1 MSTVLKKFYTEVAM
15 SVINVERLTKDYG
28 FGRGV
33 FDVSIHVEKGEVFGF
48 LGPNGAGKSTTIRHL
63 MGFSKADDG
72 KVEIFGKPTFGKYY
86 EILKNVGYI
95 PGEVALPAGL
105 TGKEFLKMMQD
116 LTGIYNNERLGM
128 LLELFELD
136 EASLLG
142 DVKRMSL
149 GVKRKLAV
157 VSAFM
162 SDPEVLILDEPTS
175 GLDPVM
181 QERFIEFIHK
191 EKERGK
197 TILLSSHI
205 FSEIDNTCD
214 RIAIIKDGKIVSEFV
229 ANDLKHASKKYYTVD
244 FKAEEDKKKF
254 LESSVGIES
263 LTMINDKENEI
274 FISIE
279 DKDLNKTIN
288 LLSAVDVT
296 KFSNRK
302 ESLEDYF
309 MKFYKEDKDFGGA
322 IK

>member
-1 MSTVLKKFYTEVAM
+1 MN
-15 SVINVERLTKDYG
+15 VIDVEHLTKDYG

-63 MGFSKADDG
+63 MGFSKADEG
-72 KVEIFGKPTFGKYY
+72 EVKIFGEPTFDKYY
-86 EILKNVGYI
+86 EILKRVGYI
-95 PGEVALPAGL
+95 PGEIALPAGL
-105 TGKEFLKMMQD
+105 TGKEFIKMMQD
-116 LTGIYNNERLGM
+116 LTGIHNEDRLKM
-128 LLELFELD
+128 LRDIFELD
-136 EASLLG
+136 DASLLC

-181 QERFIEFIHK
+181 QERFVDFIHE
-191 EKERGK
+191 EKKRGK

-229 ANDLKHASKKYYTVD
+229 ANDLKHASRKYYTVD
-244 FKAEEDKKKF
+244 FKTEAEKKKF
-254 LESSVGIES
+254 LEKAVVIKSFT
-263 LTMINDKENEI
+263 LINDKDKEI
-274 FISIE
+274 NISIE
-279 DKDLNKTIN
+279 DKDLNETIDI
-288 LLSAVDVT
+288 LSLVKVA
-296 KFSNRK
+296 KFSNRR

-309 MKFYKEDKDFGGA
+309 MKFYKEDKDFKGA
-322 IK
+322 IR